1 MMLDSGIERRAPPK
15 KAGVVSRVVTVAG
28 QLVLPVLALGGAIA
42 LAWMWRGYVA
52 TDFRFLVKIDPSLDL
67 SDGWLTWGV
76 LLLPCVFFAL
86 NLTSRRY
93 GPAIAFAAVALAW
106 IFLAGAAA
114 LAIREELI
122 RSSDE
127 IAATRTIAAF
137 VGAMF
142 LGQIVNIYLF
152 DWFRGIPWWKAPFV
166 AALCGGLVFTAV
178 FHTVMGGNWNAEALP
193 RLAVLGAVQLIWALS
208 QLAPT
213 QLLRRAIRPGAGYGG
228 A

>member
-42 LAWMWRGYVA
+42 LAWMCRGYVA

-106 IFLAGAAA
+106 IFSCRRSRTRDTGGVDPLVRRNRGDPYDRR
-114 LAIREELI
+114 ICRGDVSRSDREHLPLRLVSGHSVVEG
-122 RSSDE
+122 S
-127 IAATRTIAAF
+127 
-137 VGAMF
+137 V
-142 LGQIVNIYLF
+142 
-152 DWFRGIPWWKAPFV
+152 RG
-166 AALCGGLVFTAV
+166 
-178 FHTVMGGNWNAEALP
+178 
-193 RLAVLGAVQLIWALS
+193 GAV
-208 QLAPT
+208 
-213 QLLRRAIRPGAGYGG
+213 RRARFSPPCFIP
-228 A
+228 